1 MTVDGKKIGATAML
15 ADQNALR
22 RRKEQLEE
30 TARKKE
36 EGQKQAV
43 HILTTAMEK
52 GTSMEEARTAANDLL
67 AALSEE
73 IVSDCMSRARDHISD
88 ILEQNQKKADEIAEK
103 KRKKEE
109 QKQRREEREAIRK
122 RKLVLKRV
130 LVPVTQAGDGALDE
144 VPCDPI
150 DEGSPDEAYLVGA
163 ATNES
168 GRTIDLPL
176 SFLEKGNYTVE
187 VIEDGDDAHYLTN
200 RESLKVTTRQ
210 LTSNDKLALK
220 LAPGGGACL
229 VIKKNP

>member
-1 MTVDGKKIGATAML
+1 MDFPGGRAMTVDGKKIGATAML

-52 GTSMEEARTAANDLL
+52 GTSMEEARIAANDLL

-150 DEGSPDEAYLVGA
+150 DEGSPDEAYLVGVQKYVM
-163 ATNES
+163 TTE
-168 GRTIDLPL
+168 
-176 SFLEKGNYTVE
+176 
-187 VIEDGDDAHYLTN
+187 
-200 RESLKVTTRQ
+200 VTTPTKIRS
-210 LTSNDKLALK
+210 LLNLK
-220 LAPGGGACL
+220 A
-229 VIKKNP
+229 